1 MFKRLLFLMV
11 SLGALSAYAQTDN
24 SLLDVSHAYLII
36 KNGAVSYNADT
47 GSWPASNNVAAFME
61 NDGTAKWDGP
71 YIKEWPDKNPWGG
84 FYFWKN
90 DKAGIFVEKSFG
102 ERYIVVSS
110 VPAGAANKFDAKV
123 DNGNPSTGSVRY
135 KDGNLLL
142 EVSDD
147 AY

>member
-1 MFKRLLFLMV
+1 
-11 SLGALSAYAQTDN
+11 
-24 SLLDVSHAYLII
+24 
-36 KNGAVSYNADT
+36 
-47 GSWPASNNVAAFME
+47 
-61 NDGTAKWDGP
+61 
-71 YIKEWPDKNPWGG
+71 
-84 FYFWKN
+84 
-90 DKAGIFVEKSFG
+90 
-102 ERYIVVSS
+102 VSS